1 MFFDIQTLALINL
14 IVQLLLMV
22 TVFVAAY
29 LAKAKRQLI
38 RHCTIMRVAIPVQI
52 VSIAAVMLPSMLGY
66 IESEAPRLLFNLEI
80 LVHHVLGLV
89 VVALWIY
96 INLAFKG
103 IIKVRARLVLPMRL
117 AFGFWLVTFILGLHI
132 YLLVWV

>member
-66 IESEAPRLLFNLEI
+66 IESGHISTWPSK
-80 LVHHVLGLV
+80 GLSRSV
-89 VVALWIY
+89 PGSY
-96 INLAFKG
+96 C
-103 IIKVRARLVLPMRL
+103 P
-117 AFGFWLVTFILGLHI
+117 
-132 YLLVWV
+132 